1 MDPKQDSTPR
11 QLPKIPQTLAD
22 LDRAIMLLGNRT
34 KVELKSV
41 PRKELEQLIG
51 DYPNLRVAARWKA
64 ELTQLRKERMAASK
78 APSEAEPAPSRD
90 EESQ

>member
-1 MDPKQDSTPR
+1 MDPKQDNTPR
-11 QLPKIPQTLAD
+11 QMTKIPQTLAD

-64 ELTQLRKERMAASK
+64 ELTQLRKERIAASK
-78 APSEAEPAPSRD
+78 PSTEVEPAPSSN
-90 EESQ
+90 EESL

>member
-78 APSEAEPAPSRD
+78 PSPEETVPSSD
-90 EESQ
+90 EESL